1 MTTEISPA
9 RKPPQVSTRH
19 IVVDSRFAALLEEDF
34 GIPAP
39 TILTALEGEP
49 QKAAIA
55 ICEWASRQGNPARAL
70 TSWAKKHGKGRCR
83 RARIPGSPSRRHAE
97 VSRNP
102 QEDRRDTRRGIDT
115 RRHESGCSLRG
126 VVVNADALD
135 RLAQRLGV

>member
-9 RKPPQVSTRH
+9 RKLPQASTRH
-19 IVVDSRFAALLEEDF
+19 IRVDVRFARLLAEDF
-34 GIPAP
+34 RIPAP

-55 ICEWASRQGNPARAL
+55 ICEWASRTDSPARAL
-70 TSWAKKHGKGRCR
+70 LAWAKKHGRGRCR
-83 RARIPGSPSRRHAE
+83 RRRAPGGPSRRHA
-97 VSRNP
+97 
-102 QEDRRDTRRGIDT
+102 EDRRDTRRGIDT
-115 RRHESGCSLRG
+115 RRHESGVGSLRG

>member
-9 RKPPQVSTRH
+9 RKPSQASTRH
-19 IVVDSRFAALLEEDF
+19 IRVDARFARLLAEDF
-34 GIPAP
+34 RIPAP

-70 TSWAKKHGKGRCR
+70 TSWARKHGKGRCR
-83 RARIPGSPSRRHAE
+83 RARTGHSPSRRHPE
-97 VSRNP
+97 VSRSP
-102 QEDRRDTRRGIDT
+102 REDRRGIHT
-115 RRHESGCSLRG
+115 RRHEDGGLRG

-135 RLAQRLGV
+135 RLAQKLGV